1 MKCLFNWI
9 FQLLMAIY
17 LLFVKILVFLIRI
30 FQHKILI
37 LVLVDLNLCVLFSEI
52 GCPYCIVGI
61 ILVSCCWFFCLQ
73 ENDWLFYMISHSILL
88 LISSTTSR
96 SISIVIYGFLFD
108 FVNEIKLPTNMI
120 GSISLSGDFYPL
132 ASPL

>member
-1 MKCLFNWI
+1 
-9 FQLLMAIY
+9 
-17 LLFVKILVFLIRI
+17 
-30 FQHKILI
+30 
-37 LVLVDLNLCVLFSEI
+37 
-52 GCPYCIVGI
+52 
-61 ILVSCCWFFCLQ
+61 
-73 ENDWLFYMISHSILL
+73 MISHSILL